1 MNGFARSSVPIEPF
15 AETTKPS
22 PYNGFVMDQNDASCK
37 DGKMPITS
45 GVEVTLETGKIG
57 YKSSCGEFDNQC
69 GVLYLH
75 GGFVRS
81 RFHTHFKI

>member
-1 MNGFARSSVPIEPF
+1 
-15 AETTKPS
+15 
-22 PYNGFVMDQNDASCK
+22 MDQNDASCK

-45 GVEVTLETGKIG
+45 GVEVTLESGNFG
-57 YKSSCGEFDNQC
+57 FKSSCGEFVAPVC

-81 RFHTHFKI
+81 RFHTHFQINTS